1 MAFYFEITKNIQFLI
16 KEFTKVNVVLLLNFT
31 FCMYFWSVK
40 ILIPNMSNCLF
51 LHILCFYLIC
61 VNVQFV
67 FYRCWELL
75 SVVPLKHWLSSNIA
89 RLGLLDLSHWVVA
102 ILWFKLCDN
111 SESYWSGFSAKWAM
125 ALTWERYEVNCSVA
139 EAFLCA
145 HLVLSVNISFLLLT
159 QMNNN
164 FISVSTFQRGCAC
177 KQIRFS
183 YPCTRFMAHAA
194 VETSQFF
201 ISANLSAVY
210 VGWNKVSPALPL
222 PLLVRFTFS
231 QYHSLH

>member
-1 MAFYFEITKNIQFLI
+1 
-16 KEFTKVNVVLLLNFT
+16 VLLFNFN

-61 VNVQFV
+61 VNVQLV

-75 SVVPLKHWLSSNIA
+75 SVVPLKHWLSFNIA

-111 SESYWSGFSAKWAM
+111 SESYWSGSSAKWAM

-139 EAFLCA
+139 EAFLYA
-145 HLVLSVNISFLLLT
+145 HLVLSVNISFFFWHKW
-159 QMNNN
+159 NNN
-164 FISVSTFQRGCAC
+164 LSQCQHFNQVVHVSR
-177 KQIRFS
+177 
-183 YPCTRFMAHAA
+183 
-194 VETSQFF
+194 
-201 ISANLSAVY
+201 
-210 VGWNKVSPALPL
+210 
-222 PLLVRFTFS
+222 
-231 QYHSLH
+231 